1 MRNVLLF
8 FIVSVISTIAPVC
21 AQEVTPDKQV
31 TQEQASAQPS
41 DKRTIKTKKK
51 KKQAPAL
58 PQDPYGDY
66 MKAKLN
72 DYYVTMKDAA
82 KVRIELVQY
91 FGKRE
96 RNYVNHLVR
105 NIDPSSIAQI
115 QYTNGQFQLLVN
127 GKVLELKV
135 ESMFLQKYA
144 LNDFVFQ
151 IKEFDSLKSLLE
163 KIDAKLNVI
172 LNVNR
177 PNPLSFLLDQAYAQ
191 PQFHSDT
198 ASLSIIV
205 FLIQL
210 IHGKSETC
218 TEGYLT
224 YLQELGRFYNNC
236 QSEIK
241 DFNPQN
247 IPSATEMIQAWNK
260 ITGIF
265 YLNSQNPCQDI
276 GAYLDNENSLKCNY
290 AQVVAEE
297 GDEMC
302 GAIFQIN
309 SCVDQLIKMIKGR

>member
-1 MRNVLLF
+1 MKKTLLILCGLAMVSSLVMPVLAQDKEP
-8 FIVSVISTIAPVC
+8 APTKKPVKS
-21 AQEVTPDKQV
+21 KQ
-31 TQEQASAQPS
+31 
-41 DKRTIKTKKK
+41 KKTKT
-51 KKQAPAL
+51 PAL

-96 RNYVNHLVR
+96 RNYINHLVR
-105 NIDPSSIAQI
+105 NIEPNSIAQI
-115 QYTNGQFQLLVN
+115 QYNNGQFQVLIN

-135 ESMFLQKYA
+135 ESMLLQKYA

-163 KIDAKLNVI
+163 KIDAKLNVM
-172 LNVNR
+172 LNVYQ
-177 PNPLSFLLDQAYAQ
+177 PSPWDLIISQAYAQ

-198 ASLSIIV
+198 ASLSLIV

-210 IHGKSETC
+210 VHGKSETC

-224 YLQELGRFYNNC
+224 YLQEFARFYNNC

-247 IPSATEMIQAWNK
+247 IPSATETIQSWNK

-297 GDEMC
+297 GDELC

-309 SCVDQLIKMIKGR
+309 TCVEQLIKMIKGR